1 MPPLDLEEVEELRP
15 MLLLE
20 ERVELP
26 LERETLLLERELLE
40 LERETLLL
48 ERELLLE
55 EEDLVELERELL
67 ELERELLELLER
79 EPPLPLRD
87 WAPISTEVSARA
99 IAAKAA
105 SEILNILFIVVNFFS
120 VFA

>member
-20 ERVELP
+20 ERVKLP

-67 ELERELLELLER
+67 ELERELER

-105 SEILNILFIVVNFFS
+105 SENLNILFIVVNFFS

>member
-67 ELERELLELLER
+67 ELLER